1 MFGLFS
7 SKTKKIEE
15 KLSNLAIE
23 IASIQKNIIIYPNE
37 NNYKNLH
44 MSKTKELNSLYN
56 ELEAAKGKDYLN
68 EFISKLSKEYKKSEY
83 VLSKAEQK
91 ILDKI
96 LIEYKVKVKI
106 KAQLISKILSIST
119 QAFKGRE
126 LQPIAILECKFT
138 EKIFV
143 IKSDAP
149 LITFAWS
156 EKLSKQF
163 T

>member
-7 SKTKKIEE
+7 SKAKKIED

-37 NNYKNLH
+37 SNYKNLH
-44 MSKTKELNSLYN
+44 MIKSEELNSLYN

-68 EFISKLSKEYKKSEY
+68 EFIRKLSSEYKKSEY

-106 KAQLISKILSIST
+106 KA
-119 QAFKGRE
+119 
-126 LQPIAILECKFT
+126 
-138 EKIFV
+138 
-143 IKSDAP
+143 
-149 LITFAWS
+149 
-156 EKLSKQF
+156 
-163 T
+163 

>member
-15 KLSNLAIE
+15 KLSNLATE
-23 IASIQKNIIIYPNE
+23 IASIQKSIIIYPNE

-56 ELEAAKGKDYLN
+56 DLEDVKGKDYLN
-68 EFISKLSKEYKKSEY
+68 DFIRKLSNEYKKSEY

-106 KAQLISKILSIST
+106 KA
-119 QAFKGRE
+119 
-126 LQPIAILECKFT
+126 
-138 EKIFV
+138 
-143 IKSDAP
+143 
-149 LITFAWS
+149 
-156 EKLSKQF
+156 
-163 T
+163 

>member
-1 MFGLFS
+1 
-7 SKTKKIEE
+7 
-15 KLSNLAIE
+15 
-23 IASIQKNIIIYPNE
+23 
-37 NNYKNLH
+37 

-126 LQPIAILECKFT
+126 LHPIAILECKFSV
-138 EKIFV
+138 KIFA
-143 IKSDAP
+143 IKSEAP
-149 LITFAWS
+149 LITFACS
-156 EKLSKQF
+156 VKLSKQL

>member
-15 KLSNLAIE
+15 KLSNLATE
-23 IASIQKNIIIYPNE
+23 IASIQKSIIIYPNE

-56 ELEAAKGKDYLN
+56 DLEDAKGKDYLN
-68 EFISKLSKEYKKSEY
+68 DFIRKLSNEYKKSEY

-106 KAQLISKILSIST
+106 KAQIVSKILSIST
-119 QAFKGRE
+119 QAFSGNE
-126 LQPIAILECKFT
+126 LQPMAILECKFT
-138 EKIFV
+138 ENIFA

-149 LITFAWS
+149 LITFA
-156 EKLSKQF
+156 
-163 T
+163 

>member
-7 SKTKKIEE
+7 SKAKKIEE

-44 MSKTKELNSLYN
+44 MSKTIELNSLYN
-56 ELEAAKGKDYLN
+56 ELEATKGKDYLN
-68 EFISKLSKEYKKSEY
+68 VFISKLSNEYKKSEY

-106 KAQLISKILSIST
+106 KA
-119 QAFKGRE
+119 
-126 LQPIAILECKFT
+126 
-138 EKIFV
+138 
-143 IKSDAP
+143 
-149 LITFAWS
+149 
-156 EKLSKQF
+156 
-163 T
+163 

>member
-1 MFGLFS
+1 
-7 SKTKKIEE
+7 
-15 KLSNLAIE
+15 
-23 IASIQKNIIIYPNE
+23 
-37 NNYKNLH
+37 

-68 EFISKLSKEYKKSEY
+68 EFISKLSNEYKKSKY

-138 EKIFV
+138 EKIFA
-143 IKSDAP
+143 IKSEAP
-149 LITFAWS
+149 LITFGWF

>member
-7 SKTKKIEE
+7 SKAKKIED

-37 NNYKNLH
+37 SNYKNLH
-44 MSKTKELNSLYN
+44 MIKSEELNSLYN

-68 EFISKLSKEYKKSEY
+68 EFIRKLSNEYKKSEY

-106 KAQLISKILSIST
+106 KA
-119 QAFKGRE
+119 
-126 LQPIAILECKFT
+126 
-138 EKIFV
+138 
-143 IKSDAP
+143 
-149 LITFAWS
+149 
-156 EKLSKQF
+156 
-163 T
+163 

>member
-7 SKTKKIEE
+7 NKTKKIEE
-15 KLSNLAIE
+15 KLSKLAIE
-23 IASIQKNIIIYPNE
+23 IAVIQKNIITFQSE

-44 MSKTKELNSLYN
+44 ISKTKELNSLYN

-68 EFISKLSKEYKKSEY
+68 DFIRKLSNEYKESDH

-106 KAQLISKILSIST
+106 K
-119 QAFKGRE
+119 
-126 LQPIAILECKFT
+126 
-138 EKIFV
+138 V
-143 IKSDAP
+143 
-149 LITFAWS
+149 
-156 EKLSKQF
+156 
-163 T
+163 

>member
-15 KLSNLAIE
+15 KLSNLAVE

-44 MSKTKELNSLYN
+44 ISKTKELNSLYN
-56 ELEAAKGKDYLN
+56 ELEAAKGKDYLS
-68 EFISKLSKEYKKSEY
+68 EYITKLSNEYKKSKY
-83 VLSKAEQK
+83 VLSRAEQK

-106 KAQLISKILSIST
+106 K
-119 QAFKGRE
+119 
-126 LQPIAILECKFT
+126 
-138 EKIFV
+138 V
-143 IKSDAP
+143 
-149 LITFAWS
+149 
-156 EKLSKQF
+156 
-163 T
+163 

>member
-7 SKTKKIEE
+7 SKAKKIED

-44 MSKTKELNSLYN
+44 MIKSEELNSLYN

-68 EFISKLSKEYKKSEY
+68 EFIRKLSNEYKKSEY

-106 KAQLISKILSIST
+106 KA
-119 QAFKGRE
+119 
-126 LQPIAILECKFT
+126 
-138 EKIFV
+138 
-143 IKSDAP
+143 
-149 LITFAWS
+149 
-156 EKLSKQF
+156 
-163 T
+163 

>member
-7 SKTKKIEE
+7 SKAKKIEE

-44 MSKTKELNSLYN
+44 MSKIKELNSLYN
-56 ELEAAKGKDYLN
+56 ELVDAKGKDYLN
-68 EFISKLSKEYKKSEY
+68 EFISKLSKEYKKSDY

-106 KAQLISKILSIST
+106 KA
-119 QAFKGRE
+119 
-126 LQPIAILECKFT
+126 
-138 EKIFV
+138 
-143 IKSDAP
+143 
-149 LITFAWS
+149 
-156 EKLSKQF
+156 
-163 T
+163 

>member
-15 KLSNLAIE
+15 KLSNLATE
-23 IASIQKNIIIYPNE
+23 LASIQKSIIICPNE

-56 ELEAAKGKDYLN
+56 DLEDAKGKDYLN
-68 EFISKLSKEYKKSEY
+68 DFIRKLSNEYKKSEY

-106 KAQLISKILSIST
+106 KA
-119 QAFKGRE
+119 
-126 LQPIAILECKFT
+126 
-138 EKIFV
+138 
-143 IKSDAP
+143 
-149 LITFAWS
+149 
-156 EKLSKQF
+156 
-163 T
+163 

>member
-7 SKTKKIEE
+7 SKAKKIEE

-23 IASIQKNIIIYPNE
+23 IASIQKNIIIFPNE

-44 MSKTKELNSLYN
+44 MSKTKELNTLYN

-106 KAQLISKILSIST
+106 KA
-119 QAFKGRE
+119 
-126 LQPIAILECKFT
+126 
-138 EKIFV
+138 
-143 IKSDAP
+143 
-149 LITFAWS
+149 
-156 EKLSKQF
+156 
-163 T
+163 

>member
-1 MFGLFS
+1 MFSLFS

-15 KLSNLAIE
+15 KLSNLATE
-23 IASIQKNIIIYPNE
+23 IASIQKSIIIYPNE

-56 ELEAAKGKDYLN
+56 DLEDAKGKDYLN
-68 EFISKLSKEYKKSEY
+68 DFIRKLSNEYKKSEY

-106 KAQLISKILSIST
+106 KA
-119 QAFKGRE
+119 
-126 LQPIAILECKFT
+126 
-138 EKIFV
+138 
-143 IKSDAP
+143 
-149 LITFAWS
+149 
-156 EKLSKQF
+156 
-163 T
+163 

>member
-7 SKTKKIEE
+7 SKTKKNEE
-15 KLSNLAIE
+15 KLSNLATE
-23 IASIQKNIIIYPNE
+23 IASIQKSIIIYPNE

-56 ELEAAKGKDYLN
+56 DLEDAKGKDYLN
-68 EFISKLSKEYKKSEY
+68 DFIRKLSNEYKKSEY

-106 KAQLISKILSIST
+106 KA
-119 QAFKGRE
+119 
-126 LQPIAILECKFT
+126 
-138 EKIFV
+138 
-143 IKSDAP
+143 
-149 LITFAWS
+149 
-156 EKLSKQF
+156 
-163 T
+163 

>member
-7 SKTKKIEE
+7 SKKKKIEE

-23 IASIQKNIIIYPNE
+23 IASIQKNI
-37 NNYKNLH
+37 
-44 MSKTKELNSLYN
+44 SKTKELNSLYN

-68 EFISKLSKEYKKSEY
+68 EFISKLSNEYKKSKY

-106 KAQLISKILSIST
+106 KA
-119 QAFKGRE
+119 
-126 LQPIAILECKFT
+126 
-138 EKIFV
+138 
-143 IKSDAP
+143 
-149 LITFAWS
+149 
-156 EKLSKQF
+156 
-163 T
+163 